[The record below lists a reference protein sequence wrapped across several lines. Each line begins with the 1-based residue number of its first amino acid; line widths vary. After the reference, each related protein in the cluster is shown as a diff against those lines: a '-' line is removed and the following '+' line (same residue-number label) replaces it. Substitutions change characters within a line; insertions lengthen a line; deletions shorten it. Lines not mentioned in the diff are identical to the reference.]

1 MELQLEVSL
10 NSKIDQSSERKISSI
25 GELFIYNPLKI
36 HKAKCH
42 FKEIFKPGLAL
53 K

>member
-25 GELFIYNPLKI
+25 GELLE
-36 HKAKCH
+36 C
-42 FKEIFKPGLAL
+42 
-53 K
+53 